1 MKTILDIF
9 RNDIRAIVKFVF
21 VLIIVLAIGTIP
33 SLYAWINIYANWDP
47 YATAGNV
54 EVALA
59 SRDTGIDLKDG
70 THVNSAA
77 EVIADVKDDKDI
89 RYRPLNDPD
98 EAIEG
103 VESGRYYAAIIF
115 EDGFTYDMHHYEE
128 AIGDEQPKITY
139 YTNIKKNAVAS
150 KLTDAASEKLLKD
163 INSKY
168 VEQMLTKYF
177 SDTGDALGDIDAKD
191 AADSALE
198 QLIGTRDAIH
208 DYNASIGQIMSAK
221 GDVTKVLNNAEKKLD
236 KGRKN
241 GSSDVASAKKKIK
254 QAKAAIED
262 VSGEIDKETGELKTA
277 IDDLKKIL
285 EQLKKGP
292 IDEQTKAELIEKAL
306 EATDRV
312 LTLLQNL
319 RAMLPDNPQT
329 TAGRV
334 AADTLDVM
342 ISQTEHIRTL
352 LQSDPA
358 SPEILSDLDEIK
370 QLLDED
376 LIPSL
381 KLMMSDISKALE
393 RTNPLLKAADG
404 VLDDIDPVLESAG
417 STVEGLDSSL
427 SGLQTMLTSLETK
440 LDDIIAQV
448 QAADESDRAD
458 LLAKLLGGDPN
469 KYSEFFTSFVEV
481 KATELFKPVSY
492 GAAMTPFYTIIAL
505 WVGAVMLVTLLNVN
519 VDRRKFPG
527 ASETQCFFGRYLIFF
542 LIGQIQAAVVVAG
555 NIFLLH
561 CSPAHPLL
569 MWLSAS
575 VTSMVFVIL
584 IYSLTLAF
592 GDIGRAAVIV
602 IMMVQ
607 IAGSS
612 GSYPIEILPDI
623 FDKIY
628 RFFPFPYAINAMRE
642 TICGMYGADFVIYLA
657 QLMVFFLCAVAI
669 GVFIRK
675 PFIGVKTF
683 MAEKM
688 KETEVM

>member
-1 MKTILDIF
+1 MIDDIKSDQ
-9 RNDIRAIVKFVF
+9 DIKYVPM
-21 VLIIVLAIGTIP
+21 G
-33 SLYAWINIYANWDP
+33 
-47 YATAGNV
+47 
-54 EVALA
+54 
-59 SRDTGIDLKDG
+59 
-70 THVNSAA
+70 SA
-77 EVIADVKDDKDI
+77 
-89 RYRPLNDPD
+89 D
-98 EAIEG
+98 EAVEG

-221 GDVTKVLNNAEKKLD
+221 GDVTNAEKKLD

-352 LQSDPA
+352 L
-358 SPEILSDLDEIK
+358 LS
-370 QLLDED
+370 
-376 LIPSL
+376 
-381 KLMMSDISKALE
+381 
-393 RTNPLLKAADG
+393 
-404 VLDDIDPVLESAG
+404 
-417 STVEGLDSSL
+417 
-427 SGLQTMLTSLETK
+427 
-440 LDDIIAQV
+440 
-448 QAADESDRAD
+448 
-458 LLAKLLGGDPN
+458 
-469 KYSEFFTSFVEV
+469 
-481 KATELFKPVSY
+481 
-492 GAAMTPFYTIIAL
+492 
-505 WVGAVMLVTLLNVN
+505 
-519 VDRRKFPG
+519 
-527 ASETQCFFGRYLIFF
+527 
-542 LIGQIQAAVVVAG
+542 
-555 NIFLLH
+555 
-561 CSPAHPLL
+561 
-569 MWLSAS
+569 
-575 VTSMVFVIL
+575 
-584 IYSLTLAF
+584 
-592 GDIGRAAVIV
+592 
-602 IMMVQ
+602 
-607 IAGSS
+607 
-612 GSYPIEILPDI
+612 
-623 FDKIY
+623 
-628 RFFPFPYAINAMRE
+628 
-642 TICGMYGADFVIYLA
+642 
-657 QLMVFFLCAVAI
+657 
-669 GVFIRK
+669 
-675 PFIGVKTF
+675 
-683 MAEKM
+683 
-688 KETEVM
+688 